1 MDTLFST
8 FLQNT
13 CSEMIVFAVST
24 MKYIY
29 IHVNLTSI
37 IHFVHGIL
45 FFSYFFLEHW
55 NTGEYNDGCE
65 EKVKMYQKEQIQK
78 TKKRI
83 GGKKIWKKMIWS
95 ERYVLQ
101 IFCF

>member
-1 MDTLFST
+1 MEYSFFHT
-8 FLQNT
+8 FFWN
-13 CSEMIVFAVST
+13 I
-24 MKYIY
+24 
-29 IHVNLTSI
+29 
-37 IHFVHGIL
+37 G
-45 FFSYFFLEHW
+45 

-95 ERYVLQ
+95 ERYGLQ